1 MTMRA
6 IILLFLMLA
15 SSPAFAVAPAVTA
28 YFEYRVNN
36 AGWVHQCVYKSIYG
50 RHVINVRSTDLC
62 PITIEV

>member
-1 MTMRA
+1 MKTA
-6 IILLFLMLA
+6 KIIIVWAALLA
-15 SSPAFAVAPAVTA
+15 AQPAFAVTA